1 MSELYPKVAIIPI
14 TYKCNLQC
22 KMCNIWRLDNIDLTM
37 EALSRLLSDKTL
49 AASLE
54 SINIT
59 GGEPLLR
66 NDLCEIIDKLVCICP
81 KLSSI
86 NLNTNGVMTKKIGE
100 LINEVEKIK
109 RSRRDFSFSI
119 YISLD
124 GVGTIHDEMRGRTGT
139 YKAVM
144 DTLGMLKELKVDYK
158 FHYGLNYTI
167 TPENY
172 MYMDDVMRL
181 AQENCIMVDYT
192 YSMKSSMYFS
202 NNDYFEDKASYSD
215 AAKEFIINR
224 IQEYIGRRQLS
235 YSVSYY
241 RNLIAMIRGE
251 KRRVGCIF
259 QKSGF
264 FLHPLGDIY
273 LCWACENKLGNIYQQ
288 TFSDIWNNK
297 RREQLQAEILSHC
310 QDCYNN
316 CYVDFQ
322 RIKIIQRIIQ
332 GEEA

>member
-1 MSELYPKVAIIPI
+1 MSNLFPKVAIIPI
-14 TYKCNLQC
+14 TYKCNLRC

-37 EALSRLLSDKTL
+37 EALRRLLADKNL

-66 NDLCEIIDKLVCICP
+66 NDLCEIIDELVCICH

-86 NLNTNGVMTKKIGE
+86 TLNTNGVMTKKLGE
-100 LINEVEKIK
+100 LINEVEKI
-109 RSRRDFSFSI
+109 RSRRRNFSFSI

-144 DTLGMLKELKVDYK
+144 DTLDMLKELKVDHR
-158 FHYGLNYTI
+158 FQYGLNYTI

-172 MYMDDVMRL
+172 MFMDDVMRL
-181 AQENCIMVDYT
+181 AQENCIAVDYT
-192 YSMKSSMYFS
+192 YSMKSPMYFS
-202 NNDYFEDKASYSD
+202 NIDYFEDKVSYSD
-215 AAKEFIINR
+215 TAKEFIISK
-224 IQEYIGRRQLS
+224 IQEYTRRRLLS
-235 YSVSYY
+235 YSASYY
-241 RNLIAMIRGE
+241 RNLIAMIKGE

-259 QKSGF
+259 QKAGF

-288 TFSDIWNNK
+288 TFSDMWNNK
-297 RREQLQAEILSHC
+297 RREQLQSETLSYC

-322 RIKIIQRIIQ
+322 RINIIKKIIQC
-332 GEEA
+332 EEE